1 MIMLMRKTTIS
12 MAAMLMAAVMFA
24 GCGSSGPVK
33 EQDAAPVV
41 DAQPSKPTPVITQPT
56 LKQPATQPT
65 PQVVPDSTIK
75 SAEIPPRTPPAPGD
89 PRRDANNILSKR
101 IIYFDFD
108 SNLVKE
114 EYRPIVAAHAKYLA
128 GDAKA
133 RIIIQGHTDER
144 GGREYNIALGQ
155 RRSDAVRQMMT
166 VLGSEAARVESVSF
180 GKEKPAAEGTTEE
193 AWAKNRRAEIV
204 YQGE

>member
-1 MIMLMRKTTIS
+1 MNKATMS
-12 MAAMLMAAVMFA
+12 MAAMLAACVMLA
-24 GCGSSGPVK
+24 GCPSTGPVK
-33 EQDAAPVV
+33 EQDAAPVTDGQQSKPAPTV
-41 DAQPSKPTPVITQPT
+41 TAQPPLKTPTQQPAPTQVQEQPIKPAQIDPTPV
-56 LKQPATQPT
+56 A
-65 PQVVPDSTIK
+65 
-75 SAEIPPRTPPAPGD
+75 APGD
-89 PRRDANNILSKR
+89 PRRDPNNILSKR
-101 IIYFDFD
+101 VIYFDYD

-128 GDAKA
+128 GDGKA

-166 VLGSEAARVESVSF
+166 VLGSEGARVESVSF
-180 GKEKPAAEGTTEE
+180 GKEKPAAQGATED